1 LAEQRIPNPQ
11 VECSSH
17 SRRVWLDKEQE
28 NNMSASIYKSGQGYW
43 VRMMSAIG
51 FFLLVLMG
59 IVWLSEQL
67 AVIKFGEIETV
78 YVQGA
83 AAIIVGVTFALIGF
97 WLIGRKQKFV
107 DFMIATEGEMRKVN
121 WSTKR
126 EIIGSTILVILLTFF
141 IAIFCQIADLLFS
154 WFFQSIDVLQ
164 SV

>member
-1 LAEQRIPNPQ
+1 
-11 VECSSH
+11 
-17 SRRVWLDKEQE
+17 
-28 NNMSASIYKSGQGYW
+28 MSASIYKSGQGYW

-67 AVIKFGEIETV
+67 AVIKFGAIETV

>member
-1 LAEQRIPNPQ
+1 
-11 VECSSH
+11 
-17 SRRVWLDKEQE
+17 
-28 NNMSASIYKSGQGYW
+28 MSASIYKSGQGYW